1 MPVTQDQY
9 YSINWWPCSAVQHLP
24 CGAYPFLPLFYP
36 QYHHFHYPCFAEM
49 DRLVILTIA
58 IPLTIASHQWP
69 SGYNRSVVIFPDK
82 TRFSDCRQLPHIS
95 FLFNRMSRRTSWGRS
110 NFGESISRQ
119 PTPQYSRQTFSPA
132 NQYSTNQRKSTLS
145 ANQYSTNQI
154 PQQSYSSQTSPKF
167 SRQLSNSISYNFPS
181 NPNWKRKRF
190 PSYVDRCGS

>member
-1 MPVTQDQY
+1 
-9 YSINWWPCSAVQHLP
+9 
-24 CGAYPFLPLFYP
+24 
-36 QYHHFHYPCFAEM
+36 M

-58 IPLTIASHQWP
+58 IPLTMASHQWP
-69 SGYNRSVVIFPDK
+69 SGYNRSVVIFK
-82 TRFSDCRQLPHIS
+82 TRFSDCQLPHIS

-119 PTPQYSRQTFSPA
+119 PATQYSRQTFSPA

-145 ANQYSTNQI
+145 ANQYSSNQYSTNQI